1 MIPKYSIYSNP
12 GKHLVEDIIRFLVIG
27 LFFLSVITFIASLVG
42 ICVMKVKMG
51 HTFLVEGNQISEQ
64 MWHIRW
70 IWTYIF
76 LGSLVTGGITGYIW
90 SEKL

>member
-12 GKHLVEDIIRFLVIG
+12 TKHLIKDIVYILVVV
-27 LFFLSVITFIASLVG
+27 LFFLSVAAFIVSLVG

-51 HTFLVEGNQISEQ
+51 HMFYVEGLQITEQ

-70 IWTYIF
+70 IWNYMF